1 MANPSQERILKAV
14 LKQHGYT
21 LSQELGIALKP
32 ESAAALFRLLCAAML
47 SSARIKT
54 DVAIKA
60 AKGLAARGWITAK
73 ALAGSTWNERVKVLN
88 EAGYVRYQQRTATLL
103 GNMAQRLLEKYQGD
117 LRKLREKAD
126 RRPDEERRLLKQ
138 FRGLGD
144 VGADIF
150 FREVQIVWEELR
162 PFVDQRALRGARKLG
177 LQDDPQSLARLA
189 GERDLPRFVAGLV
202 WTQLEHDFRNVLQ
215 NARQ

>member
-1 MANPSQERILKAV
+1 
-14 LKQHGYT
+14 
-21 LSQELGIALKP
+21 
-32 ESAAALFRLLCAAML
+32 ML

-54 DVAIKA
+54 DVAIQA

-202 WTQLEHDFRNVLQ
+202 WTQLEHDVRNVLQ